1 MGKITSGP
9 LETFKVDTTSLSP
22 GIHTLKVEVADAHGR
37 IGQAQLPIR
46 IIAVGGKSANA
57 FFWITLLFILLSGF
71 ALGLLFW
78 LRFRKKAFERKP
90 PQPREELRAKKV
102 EAMPEIQDETILLSD
117 AGMELPAPRATVKI
131 IQSPGIK
138 TGKTIDIIG
147 TTKIGRNEDNDI
159 HIPEKSVSRKHAEIY
174 FDGTTFCIRDLGS
187 KYGTTVDQRKVSSEV
202 VSLPNN
208 AQIQL
213 SPNTV
218 LEFHCTA
225 FDEEVDEDASTIKSS
240 VDKEA
245 SGKKV
250 IENDLTIRS
259 ELKTKDPVK
268 KDV

>member
-1 MGKITSGP
+1 
-9 LETFKVDTTSLSP
+9 
-22 GIHTLKVEVADAHGR
+22 
-37 IGQAQLPIR
+37 
-46 IIAVGGKSANA
+46 
-57 FFWITLLFILLSGF
+57 
-71 ALGLLFW
+71 
-78 LRFRKKAFERKP
+78 
-90 PQPREELRAKKV
+90 
-102 EAMPEIQDETILLSD
+102 
-117 AGMELPAPRATVKI
+117 
-131 IQSPGIK
+131 
-138 TGKTIDIIG
+138 
-147 TTKIGRNEDNDI
+147 
-159 HIPEKSVSRKHAEIY
+159 
-174 FDGTTFCIRDLGS
+174 
-187 KYGTTVDQRKVSSEV
+187 VDQRKVSSEV